1 MNWEVLTMR
10 SKTLSSD
17 FTILRKDLTRFAPV
31 WLSLCAYLAIWASTI
46 FTGGEKLGYYYEP
59 TAPIFAPILALVIF
73 GYLCDP
79 TECVAVH
86 SLPIRRERLFLIHTA
101 ASCIMFLIPT
111 ALFCFVT
118 RNAATQGAFYRFLF
132 TGVEFLFLFSI
143 GVLCMM
149 LTGRKV
155 GAALLFLFIQLFPT
169 ILGGFIECFYLPC
182 LPGVYLGTDYYE
194 LSPMR
199 IVSNYADFMHE
210 TTISNA
216 AWIFTAVI
224 TAVSVGILALSM
236 LLYRRR
242 KLEHAGDLLAFGWLD
257 PFFAVC
263 ACMTGIW
270 LLSDYGYDSEWFL
283 MVMGGIIGY
292 FAYWMLSKKTA
303 RVFTVKRIAGLL
315 CLFAAFIGSLYLTFL
330 DPLDRVYH
338 VPEPENVAKVV
349 LQEYAFSEESYMSDD
364 PEIIAEIGQLHLL
377 LAEHYTAEDLFH
389 SYPDSETVHLTYHLK
404 NGTTLERE
412 YQCHDK
418 ALLQKAAWYLSH
430 PEAVFGRDDPQ
441 FFDVDVTFRSENMY
455 LDPLLVSELVEVIL
469 NECHEGRMYQFPYSD
484 NGWEIHFEQ
493 RDPEWNTYLFLPD
506 SATETLAWL
515 REHCVFY
522 K

>member
-1 MNWEVLTMR
+1 MR

-59 TAPIFAPILALVIF
+59 TAPIFAPILALVVF

-79 TECVAVH
+79 TECVMVH

-118 RNAATQGAFYRFLF
+118 RNAAVQGAFYRFLF
-132 TGVEFLFLFSI
+132 TGIEFLFLFSI

-169 ILGGFIECFYLPC
+169 ILGGFIECFCLPS
-182 LPGVYLGTDYYE
+182 LPGVYLGSDYYE

-210 TTISNA
+210 TTISTA
-216 AWIFTAVI
+216 AWGFTAVI
-224 TAVSVGILALSM
+224 TAVSVGILALPM
-236 LLYRRR
+236 LLSRRR

-257 PFFAVC
+257 PFFA
-263 ACMTGIW
+263 ACSFLTGVW
-270 LLSDYGYDSEWFL
+270 LLGYYGYDSEWFL
-283 MVMGGIIGY
+283 MFLGGVIGY
-292 FAYWMLSKKTA
+292 FAYWMLSKKPA

-315 CLFAAFIGSLYLTFL
+315 CLFAALVGSLYLTWL

-349 LQEYAFSEESYMSDD
+349 LKEYAFSEESYMSED
-364 PEIIAEIGQLHLL
+364 PEIISEIGQLHLL

-389 SYPDSETVHLTYHLK
+389 AYTDSETVHLTYHLK

-418 ALLQKAAWYLSH
+418 ALLQKAAWYLSQ

-441 FFDVDVTFRSENMY
+441 FFDVDVTFRGENMY

-469 NECHEGRMYQFPYSD
+469 NECREGRMYQFQYSD

-493 RDPEWNTYLFLPD
+493 RNPEWNTYLYIPD
-506 SATETLAWL
+506 CATDTLTWL
-515 REHCVFY
+515 REHCVYY

>member
-1 MNWEVLTMR
+1 MR

-31 WLSLCAYLAIWASTI
+31 WLSLCAYLAIWASAI

-118 RNAATQGAFYRFLF
+118 RNAATQGVFYRFLF
-132 TGVEFLFLFSI
+132 TGVEFIFLFSI

-270 LLSDYGYDSEWFL
+270 ILSDYGYDSEWFL
-283 MVMGGIIGY
+283 MILGGVIGY

-303 RVFTVKRIAGLL
+303 RVFTIKRIAGLL

-349 LQEYAFSEESYMSDD
+349 LKEYAFSEERYMSDD
-364 PEIIAEIGQLHLL
+364 PEIISEIGALHLL

-389 SYPDSETVHLTYHLK
+389 AYTDSETVHLTYHLK

-418 ALLQKAAWYLSH
+418 ALLQKAAWYLSQ

-455 LDPLLVSELVEVIL
+455 LDPLLVSELVQIIL
-469 NECHEGRMYQFPYSD
+469 NECREGRMFQFPYSN

-493 RDPEWNTYLFLPD
+493 RDPEWTTYLYIPD
-506 SATETLAWL
+506 CATDTLAWL
-515 REHCVFY
+515 REHCVYY

>member
-1 MNWEVLTMR
+1 MR

-31 WLSLCAYLAIWASTI
+31 WLGLCAYLVIWYASI
-46 FTGGEKLGYYYEP
+46 VSNDPDVPWWSNQYEP
-59 TAPIFAPILALVIF
+59 IAPIFAPILAICVF

-79 TECVAVH
+79 KECHTVH

-118 RNAATQGAFYRFLF
+118 RNAVVQGAFYRFLF
-132 TGVEFLFLFSI
+132 TGIEFLFLFAI

-149 LTGRKV
+149 LTGRKE

-169 ILGGFIECFYLPC
+169 ILGGFIESFYLPC

-194 LSPMR
+194 LSPIR

-216 AWIFTAVI
+216 AWSFTAVI

-242 KLEHAGDLLAFGWLD
+242 SLEHAGDLLAFGWLD

-263 ACMTGIW
+263 DCMTGIW
-270 LLSDYGYDSEWFL
+270 ILSDYGYDSEWLL

-303 RVFTVKRIAGLL
+303 RVFTVKRIAGLI
-315 CLFAAFIGSLYLTFL
+315 CLFAALVGSLYLTFL

-349 LQEYAFSEESYMSDD
+349 LNEYAFSEESYMSDD
-364 PEIIAEIGQLHLL
+364 PEIIAEIGALHLL

-389 SYPDSETVHLTYHLK
+389 AYTDSETVHLTYHLK

-418 ALLQKAAWYLSH
+418 TLLQKAAWYLSQ
-430 PEAVFGRDDPQ
+430 PEAIFQRAEPQ
-441 FFDVDVTFRSENMY
+441 IISADVTIRGENVY
-455 LDPLLVSELVEVIL
+455 LDPRLLPELMDVFL
-469 NECHEGRMYQFPYSD
+469 NECREGRMYQFPYSS
-484 NGWEIHFEQ
+484 NGWEIHFEL
-493 RDPEWNTYLFLPD
+493 RDPEYHTYLQIPD
-506 SATETLAWL
+506 SATDTLSWL
-515 REHCVFY
+515 REHCKHFG
-522 K
+522 

>member
-1 MNWEVLTMR
+1 MR
-10 SKTLSSD
+10 SKILSSD
-17 FTILRKDLTRFAPV
+17 FTILRKDLSRFAPV

-101 ASCIMFLIPT
+101 SSCLMFLIPT

-169 ILGGFIECFYLPC
+169 ILGGFIESFYLPC

-210 TTISNA
+210 TTISSA

-224 TAVSVGILALSM
+224 TAVSVGILALSI

-242 KLEHAGDLLAFGWLD
+242 SLEHAGDLLAFGWLD

-270 LLSDYGYDSEWFL
+270 ILSDYGYNSEWFL

-315 CLFAAFIGSLYLTFL
+315 CLFAALVGSLYLTWL

-338 VPEPENVAKVV
+338 VPEPENVARIT
-349 LQEYAFSEESYMSDD
+349 LGQGAYDSEAFSSPEQEAIADVRELHLDLAKHFVTGSIDDHELRDRERIHLTYYLKNGQILERAYECADQALLDRVTWYLSQPEARFQRKDPDFVSVRVRYQGREMYLDHRLLPELEEV
-364 PEIIAEIGQLHLL
+364 IIAEC
-377 LAEHYTAEDLFH
+377 
-389 SYPDSETVHLTYHLK
+389 
-404 NGTTLERE
+404 R
-412 YQCHDK
+412 
-418 ALLQKAAWYLSH
+418 
-430 PEAVFGRDDPQ
+430 
-441 FFDVDVTFRSENMY
+441 
-455 LDPLLVSELVEVIL
+455 
-469 NECHEGRMYQFPYSD
+469 EGRMFQFEYKDS
-484 NGWEIHFEQ
+484 GWIVNFQQKDPDLHTYMDVPVTAVDTIH
-493 RDPEWNTYLFLPD
+493 
-506 SATETLAWL
+506 WL
-515 REHCVFY
+515 EANCISVG
-522 K
+522 

>member
-1 MNWEVLTMR
+1 MR

-17 FTILRKDLTRFAPV
+17 FTILKKDLTRFAPV
-31 WLSLCAYLAIWASTI
+31 WLSLCAYLVIWASTI

-79 TECVAVH
+79 TECVAAH

-101 ASCIMFLIPT
+101 ASCIMFLLPT
-111 ALFCFVT
+111 AIFCFVT

-132 TGVEFLFLFSI
+132 TGIEFLFLFSI

-155 GAALLFLFIQLFPT
+155 GAFLLYLFIQLFGP
-169 ILGGFIECFYLPC
+169 ILGGFIESLYLPC
-182 LPGVYLGTDYYE
+182 LPGVYLGSDYYE

-210 TTISNA
+210 TTISTA
-216 AWIFTAVI
+216 AWGFTAVI

-257 PFFAVC
+257 PFFA
-263 ACMTGIW
+263 ACSFLTGVW
-270 LLSDYGYDSEWFL
+270 LLGYYGYDSEWFL
-283 MVMGGIIGY
+283 MILGGVIGY

-303 RVFTVKRIAGLL
+303 RVFTAKRIAGLL
-315 CLFAAFIGSLYLTFL
+315 CLFAALVGSLYLTWL

-349 LQEYAFSEESYMSDD
+349 LKEYAFSEESYISED

-389 SYPDSETVHLTYHLK
+389 AYADSETVHLTYHLK

-418 ALLQKAAWYLSH
+418 ALLQKAAWYLSQ
-430 PEAVFGRDDPQ
+430 PEAVFGRDDLQ
-441 FFDVDVTFRSENMY
+441 FFDVDVTFRGENMY
-455 LDPLLVSELVEVIL
+455 LDPLLVSELVEIIL
-469 NECHEGRMYQFPYSD
+469 NECREGRMYQFQYSD

-493 RDPEWNTYLFLPD
+493 RNPEWNTFLHLPD
-506 SATETLAWL
+506 SATDTLAWL
-515 REHCVFY
+515 REHCVYY